1 MSPAKLFWGNLIPF
15 CQSRAILPWCFVSL
29 SFRTSDVLLFK
40 CLTSLLM
47 FLYISL
53 TKLDGLWLYLGLL
66 SAVFRSINPYFLTFY
81 QASLNAYI
89 LSGSKTLCLPM
100 YTRTGISYYPMA
112 CGEFVHSSVF
122 NFASFLIIF
131 TLSYLSQGFHVYK
144 IMEGLPA
151 YNCGKISVGDKLLE
165 VWTPPP

>member
-1 MSPAKLFWGNLIPF
+1 M
-15 CQSRAILPWCFVSL
+15 V
-29 SFRTSDVLLFK
+29 
-40 CLTSLLM
+40 
-47 FLYISL
+47 LYISL
-53 TKLDGLWLYLGLL
+53 TQLDGLWLYLGLL
-66 SAVFRSINPYFLTFY
+66 SVVFRSIKPYFLTFF

-89 LSGSKTLCLPM
+89 SVHVAAVYRLSGSKTFCPPM

-131 TLSYLSQGFHVYK
+131 TLSCLSQGFHVYK

-165 VWTPPP
+165 VWTPTP

>member
-1 MSPAKLFWGNLIPF
+1 
-15 CQSRAILPWCFVSL
+15 
-29 SFRTSDVLLFK
+29 
-40 CLTSLLM
+40 M

-131 TLSYLSQGFHVYK
+131 TLSCLSQGFHVYK